1 MEGNRVLEW
10 DTPRDVEPAA
20 VPERFNMATVLVD
33 RHLADGH
40 GERVAVY
47 YRDEQLSYWDLAAL
61 VNRTG
66 NALYSLGL
74 GLGDRVVLLL
84 PDCPEFL
91 AAFLGA
97 MKLGA
102 VPVPIN
108 TLASV
113 DDLYYYLSDSR
124 ARAVVVD
131 HEFVEK
137 VTALRERLPHLRQV
151 VVVGEPTAN
160 TWSFGDLVGDRS
172 VELQPADTHRDDAAY
187 WLYSSGTTGL
197 PKGVIHRHE
206 DMVHCTGAYAQHV
219 VGQTERDVTYSASKL
234 FFSYGLVNSLY
245 LPLWAGGAVVL
256 NPDRPDPTTILATI
270 ERYRPTLFF
279 SVPTSYAQVIRE
291 WEAREEKPDLSSLRL
306 CVSAGESLPAPIYER
321 WRELTAVETLDGI
334 GSTEVGYI
342 FISNFPGRSRPGSS
356 GQLIPGYQARLVD
369 EEGTAVV
376 TGDVGDLWIRAPST
390 AARYWN
396 QHQRSK
402 ETFVG
407 EWIKTG
413 DKYSCDADGYYRYEG
428 RSDDM
433 LKVGGIWVS
442 PMEVEAALLAHA
454 EVAECAV
461 VGAPDAAGLIKPKAY
476 VVPRNP
482 PANADLTLALQDWV
496 KDRLAPYKY
505 PRTIEFVVELPKTAT
520 GKIQRYR
527 LRD

>member
-1 MEGNRVLEW
+1 MDGFRVLEW
-10 DTPRDVEPAA
+10 DEPRDVEPVA

-33 RHLADGH
+33 RHLTEGH

-47 YRDEQLSYWDLAAL
+47 HRDEQLSYWDLAAL
-61 VNRTG
+61 VNRMG
-66 NALYSLGL
+66 NAFYSLGL

-91 AAFLGA
+91 ATFLGA
-97 MKLGA
+97 MKIGA

-108 TLASV
+108 TLASIE
-113 DDLYYYLSDSR
+113 DLNYYLGDSR
-124 ARAVVVD
+124 ARAVVLA
-131 HEFVEK
+131 HELLEK
-137 VTALRERLPHLRQV
+137 VTTVRDRLPYLQHV
-151 VVVGEPTAN
+151 VVVGERTAN
-160 TWSFGDLVGDRS
+160 TWSFEDLVAGQS

-206 DMVHCTGAYAQHV
+206 DMVHCTGAYAQQV
-219 VGQTERDVTYSASKL
+219 VGQNEQDVTYSASKL

-256 NPDRPDPTTILATI
+256 NPDRPDPATILATI

-291 WEAREEKPDLSSLRL
+291 WEAREEKPDLGSLRL

-321 WRELTAVETLDGI
+321 WHDLTGVETLDGI

-342 FISNFPGRSRPGSS
+342 FISNFPGCSRPGSS
-356 GQLIPGYQARLVD
+356 GQLMPGYQARLVD
-369 EEGTAVV
+369 EDGTAAPL
-376 TGDVGDLWIRAPST
+376 GEVGDLWIRAPST

-396 QHQRSK
+396 QHQRSN

-413 DKYSCDADGYYRYEG
+413 DKYSRDAEGYYRYEG

-442 PMEVEAALLAHA
+442 PMEVETALLAHS

-482 PANADLTLALQDWV
+482 PANADLTRTLQEWV

-505 PRTIEFVVELPKTAT
+505 PRTIEFVAELPKTAT